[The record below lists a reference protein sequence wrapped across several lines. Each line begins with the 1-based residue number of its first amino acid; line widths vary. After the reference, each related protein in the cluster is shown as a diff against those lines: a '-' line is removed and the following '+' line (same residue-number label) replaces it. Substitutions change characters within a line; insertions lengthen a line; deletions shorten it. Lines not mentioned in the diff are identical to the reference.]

1 VNAATLPSRGALL
14 HTAIVD
20 ESSFPLIGFSTLADR
35 GAYAVG

>member
-14 HTAIVD
+14 PAIVD